1 MNSDWNISL
10 NKQSKRKML
19 DKHEALLK
27 IDKNGS
33 FKEKKAGE
41 KFHKPE
47 NISRIAV
54 GSFAYMLRYLLYTM
68 V

>member
-1 MNSDWNISL
+1 
-10 NKQSKRKML
+10 ML